1 MRANKKLSAI
11 TVGAALAALFFVTAS
26 AAAPQLTFQ
35 ATTVRPVTVEG
46 DLSDMASANDG
57 QQNTR
62 AVSTRANYNGQT
74 VTLDLG
80 GMQNVV
86 GVIQDHGR
94 WPTHYPGAYQVEVA
108 ARQNGPWL
116 KTFEGAGTRGES
128 KAVFDAVRA
137 RFIRITATRVRGGG
151 PDWTIAELR
160 AGVDPGARNV
170 RDIPRDGD
178 TPQDDPRPRPRPDRP
193 DRPDFSN
200 ARIGG
205 TLKDLSGAV
214 DGRQDTRAVSGTP
227 DYEGMY
233 VVFDLGGEYEL
244 SRVVQIHNPWP
255 DDYPGQYKIEV
266 SRRRD
271 ENSFREVWRGPGE
284 RGRSGVTFNPVVTR
298 YVRITALRNKNRT
311 NWWSITEI
319 RTNRDEDVA
328 DDNRQTERPIRRAT
342 AQGFANIER
351 AIDDNESSFATTQ
364 GPDYINSHILLD
376 LGGSYSVSRVVQV
389 HTPHD
394 KDFPRRYRIEVS
406 ENGNRWNTVWEGEGE
421 ANGRS
426 VATFAPVRARHIR
439 ITATQERRQDRGWW
453 TISSLRVSG

>member
-1 MRANKKLSAI
+1 MRANKKLSTI
-11 TVGAALAALFFVTAS
+11 TAGAALAALFFVTAS
-26 AAAPQLTFQ
+26 AAAAQLTFQ
-35 ATTVRPVTVEG
+35 AKTVRPVAVEG
-46 DLSDMASANDG
+46 DLSDIASANDG
-57 QQNTR
+57 QPNTR
-62 AVSTRANYNGQT
+62 AVSTRANYTGQS
-74 VTLDLG
+74 VTLDIG

-86 GVIQDHGR
+86 GMVQDHGR

-116 KTFEGAGTRGES
+116 KTFEGPGTRGES

-151 PDWTIAELR
+151 PDWTLAELR

-170 RDIPRDGD
+170 RDISGD
-178 TPQDDPRPRPRPDRP
+178 SEPQRENPRPGRVPDLS
-193 DRPDFSN
+193 D

-205 TLKDLSGAV
+205 TLKDLSLAV
-214 DGRQDTRAVSGTP
+214 DGKQDTRAVSGTP
-227 DYEGMY
+227 DYAGMY
-233 VVFDLGGEYEL
+233 IVFDLGGEFEL

-255 DDYPGQYKIEV
+255 EDYPGQYKIEV

-271 ENSFREVWRGPGE
+271 ESSFREVWRGPGE
-284 RGRSGVTFNPVVTR
+284 QGRSGVTFNPVVTR

-328 DDNRQTERPIRRAT
+328 DDNRQVERPIRRAT

-351 AIDDNESSFATTQ
+351 AIDDDQSSYATTQ
-364 GPDYINSHILLD
+364 GPDYINSFILLD
-376 LGGSYSVSRVVQV
+376 LGGSYSISRVVQI

-394 KDFPRRYRIEVS
+394 KDFPRRYRVEVS
-406 ENGNRWNTVWEGEGE
+406 ENGNRWTTAWEGEGS

-426 VATFAPVRARHIR
+426 VATFEPVRARHIR